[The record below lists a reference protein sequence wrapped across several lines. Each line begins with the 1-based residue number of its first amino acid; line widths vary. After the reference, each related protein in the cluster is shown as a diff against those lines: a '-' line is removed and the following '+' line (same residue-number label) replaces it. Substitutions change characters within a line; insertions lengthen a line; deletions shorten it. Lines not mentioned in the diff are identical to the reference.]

1 MTETRNK
8 GLIELK
14 DRPFNEVQEYLINNL
29 YSGIN
34 SLIADVINLVIS
46 NHDDIDLLIHLV
58 KDEFELCIEI
68 EKKELFPL
76 LIHLEKNNKKAENCK
91 PFNLV
96 KTHYKSIINN
106 IQVIKKT
113 IANYTDANILVDLIF
128 LINELEV
135 RITETQ
141 RLKDKYY
148 FLKFK
153 NCGGCQ

>member
-8 GLIELK
+8 ELIELK
-14 DRPFNEVQEYLINNL
+14 DRPFNEVQKYLINNL
-29 YSGIN
+29 YSAIS

-76 LIHLEKNNKKAENCK
+76 LINLEKNNKKAENCK
-91 PFNLV
+91 PFKLV
-96 KTHYKSIINN
+96 KTHYNSIISN

-113 IANYTDANILVDLIF
+113 IANHIDANILVDLIF

-141 RLKDKYY
+141 KLKDKYY